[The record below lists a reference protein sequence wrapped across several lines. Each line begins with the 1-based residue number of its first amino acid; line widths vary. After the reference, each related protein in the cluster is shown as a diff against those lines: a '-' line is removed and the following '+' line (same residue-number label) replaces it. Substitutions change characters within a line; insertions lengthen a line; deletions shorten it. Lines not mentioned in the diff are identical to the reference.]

1 MQDNAAAPP
10 PVSNVKSR
18 LIEMGFSSSLVHK
31 KIDENGIHKGVEM
44 DEMIDF
50 LVAAQLDEKYAED
63 SQKNGTDTNGEED
76 DVVLPAEVP
85 IALSHALCSYF
96 LVLTFISCFTSRFP
110 VNYRLTKLHSCWKWD
125 SLVKKSQRLLR
136 S

>member
-1 MQDNAAAPP
+1 MQDNAAAPPP

-44 DEMIDF
+44 DEMIDC

-63 SQKNGTDTNGEED
+63 SQDNGSDTNREEN
-76 DVVLPAEVP
+76 DVVLPTEVL
-85 IALSHALCSYF
+85 IAHYRFVFISILF
-96 LVLTFISCFTSRFP
+96 LELTFISCYT
-110 VNYRLTKLHSCWKWD
+110 NLG
-125 SLVKKSQRLLR
+125 SQ
-136 S
+136 